1 MLLSFAACNDGQGEE
16 TEMTTQA
23 TTNEE
28 TTTSGETTEAT
39 SGETTEATSCET
51 TTGAGETT
59 EATSGE
65 TTTVAGETTE
75 ATIEETTAAGQ
86 EPTDEIAVISP
97 EDNAK
102 LVLANEDVYGWWKN
116 FNWKKTDSSEFYKH
130 ADIYYPSPVDFE
142 WEEVEGA
149 EYYRVYLSTHKDM
162 SEAESYLVNEN
173 KLTVSTLFT
182 GKTYYW
188 QIDAV
193 RADETVRSSV
203 HIFKTAKSPRTI
215 EVEGVSNTRDAGGYE
230 GIDDR
235 RMKQGM
241 IYRGG
246 KLEGITEN
254 GIMTFHDIIGI
265 KTDLDLRTVG
275 EGGAGVKS
283 PLGDDVKYIN
293 LDGRYYCGD
302 KGISNEKG
310 KEIIADE
317 IRVFLNPAN
326 YPVYIHCSLGR
337 DRTGTIVLLLQG
349 LVGVSKTDIMMDY
362 ELSIFSVTGTF
373 DNASIEALRNN
384 IQATYNYLYNSYEG
398 ETFAEKVENY
408 LISCGITA
416 EEIQT
421 LRDILLEEAQ

>member
-1 MLLSFAACNDGQGEE
+1 MKKLLIFILSAAMLLSFAACKKGSGEE
-16 TEMTTQA
+16 TDMTTQA
-23 TTNEE
+23 TTTEE
-28 TTTSGETTEAT
+28 TTAAGTTSGETTEAT
-39 SGETTEATSCET
+39 T
-51 TTGAGETT
+51 
-59 EATSGE
+59 
-65 TTTVAGETTE
+65 
-75 ATIEETTAAGQ
+75 EETTAVTTEETTEETA
-86 EPTDEIAVISP
+86 EDIAVISP
-97 EDNAK
+97 EDNTK
-102 LVLANEDVYGWWKN
+102 LILANDDVYGWWDT
-116 FNWKKTDSSEFYKH
+116 FNWKKTDSSEFYQH
-130 ADIYYPSPVDFE
+130 ADIYFPVPVDFE
-142 WEEVEGA
+142 WEAVEGA
-149 EYYRVYLSTHKDM
+149 DYYRVYLSTDKNM
-162 SEAESYLVNEN
+162 TEVESYVVNEN
-173 KLTVSTLFT
+173 KLSLSTLFT

-193 RADETVRSSV
+193 RAEETVRSSV
-203 HIFKTAKSPRTI
+203 HSFRTAKSPRTI
-215 EVEGVSNTRDAGGYE
+215 KVEGVSNTRDAGGYE
-230 GIDDR
+230 GLDGR

-241 IYRGG
+241 LYRGG
-246 KLEGITEN
+246 KLEEITEN

-293 LDGRYYCGD
+293 LDGRYYIGD

-310 KEIIADE
+310 MEIIADE
-317 IRVFLNPAN
+317 IRVFTDPAN

-362 ELSIFSVTGTF
+362 ELSVFSVTGTL

-384 IQATYNYLYNSYEG
+384 IQATYNYLSNTYEG
-398 ETFAEKVENY
+398 DSFAEKVENY
-408 LISCGITA
+408 LLDCGITA